1 MSFFD
6 EDDEPTRRQRRS
18 PRPRR
23 AAAPAGAAGVDQQT
37 LLVRRGVAVGAGV
50 IVLILLVL
58 LVNACQDSRQKNALR
73 DWNREA
79 GTLVQQSDDDIG
91 RQFFDTLRQGS
102 SQSPEDLTQQ
112 VSSLRAQAETQ
123 LRRAQDLDTPDE
135 LKGATQ
141 SLLVALEL
149 RQDGLEY
156 IAGRTSTA
164 LGNEG
169 DVADQAIEGITSQM
183 QSFLASDVLIRSRV
197 TPVVR
202 QTLRDEEVVADP
214 VTTKGFLPG
223 LEWLQP
229 DYVADQ
235 LGTQLSNNG
244 NGRQSNAT
252 PAPGLHGSG
261 LTSTEV
267 DGVTLEPGAANRVP
281 VSGDLTFTVAFQNQ
295 GENDEFDIP
304 VTVALSGGPGNPINA
319 KETVDTVVQGATA
332 TVNIALPRKPTA
344 GEVYTVKVTV
354 AAVPGEKKT
363 DNNTAT
369 YSVLFQ

>member
-6 EDDEPTRRQRRS
+6 EDDEPTRPQRRS

-37 LLVRRGVAVGAGV
+37 LLVRRGVAIGAGV
-50 IVLILLVL
+50 ILLILLVL
-58 LVNACQDSRQKNALR
+58 LVNACQDSRRKNALR

-79 GTLVQQSDDDIG
+79 STLVQQSDDDVG

-123 LRRAQDLDTPDE
+123 LERAQDLDTPDE
-135 LKGATQ
+135 LSGAAQ

-149 RQDGLEY
+149 RQDGLEFV
-156 IAGRTSTA
+156 AGQISTA

-169 DVADQAIEGITSQM
+169 DVADRAIEGIASQM
-183 QSFLASDVLIRSRV
+183 QAFLASDVLIRSRV

-223 LEWLQP
+223 LTWLTP
-229 DYVADQ
+229 SYVADQ
-235 LGTQLSNNG
+235 LGTRLSNNG
-244 NGRQSNAT
+244 TGRQGT
-252 PAPGLHGSG
+252 TEPAPGLHGNG
-261 LTSTEV
+261 LDSTEV
-267 DGVTLEPGAANRVP
+267 DGVTLEPGGANRVP
-281 VSGDLTFTVAFQNQ
+281 VSGDLTFTVAFTNQ

-304 VTVALSGGPGNPINA
+304 VVVEVAGGPGNPITA
-319 KETVDTVVQGATA
+319 RKTVDTVVQGATA
-332 TVNIALPRKPTA
+332 TVNMALPRKPTA
-344 GEVYTVKVTV
+344 GEVYEVTV
-354 AAVPGEKKT
+354 TVEPVPGEEKT

>member
-1 MSFFD
+1 LSFFD

-149 RQDGLEY
+149 RQDGLEF
-156 IAGRTSTA
+156 IAGRLSTA

-183 QSFLASDVLIRSRV
+183 QAFLASDVLIRSRV

-202 QTLRDEEVVADP
+202 QTLRDEDVVADP

-223 LEWLQP
+223 LTWLTP

-235 LGTQLSNNG
+235 LGTRLSNNG
-244 NGRQSNAT
+244 TGRQSNSEPT
-252 PAPGLHGSG
+252 PGLHGNG

-267 DGVTLEPGAANRVP
+267 DGVTLEPDGANRVP
-281 VSGDLTFTVAFQNQ
+281 VSGDLTFTVTFANQ

-304 VTVALSGGPGNPINA
+304 VTVEVAGDTGNPITGR
-319 KETVDTVVQGATA
+319 KTVDTVVQGATA
-332 TVNIALPRKPTA
+332 TANVGLPRKPTA
-344 GEVYTVKVTV
+344 GEIYEVTV
-354 AAVPGEKKT
+354 TVEPVPGEEKT
-363 DNNTAT
+363 DNNEAT
-369 YSVLFQ
+369 YSVLFE